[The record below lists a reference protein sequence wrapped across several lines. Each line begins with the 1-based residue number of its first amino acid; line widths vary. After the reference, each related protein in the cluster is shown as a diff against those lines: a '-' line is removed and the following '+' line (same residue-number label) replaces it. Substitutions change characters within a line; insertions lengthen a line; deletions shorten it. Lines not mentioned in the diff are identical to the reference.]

1 MRSASGSPGRV
12 LRDEGEDTRLR
23 LKAAEII
30 ALHGMPKGDTAR
42 RAVDGI
48 SSLRV
53 EFVRADGSIVT
64 FGDKMPQ
71 PNGPGII
78 EVPFAEVDESDEN

>member
-30 ALHGMPKGDTAR
+30 ALHGMPKGDAHK
-42 RAVDGI
+42 RAIESIDSGV
-48 SSLRV
+48 SSLKV
-53 EFVRADGSIVT
+53 EFVRADGSTVS
-64 FGDKMPQ
+64 FQDAAPPQ
-71 PNGPGII
+71 VI
-78 EVPFAEVDESDEN
+78 EVPFAEVDESDS